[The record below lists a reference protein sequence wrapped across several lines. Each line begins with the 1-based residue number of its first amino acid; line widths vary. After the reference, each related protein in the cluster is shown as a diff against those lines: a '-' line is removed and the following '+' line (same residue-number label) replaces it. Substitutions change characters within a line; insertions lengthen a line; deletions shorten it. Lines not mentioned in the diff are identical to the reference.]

1 MTDDLK
7 VLSLLSAFMDPLPT
21 RAPEGLLRTTM
32 TTVATTRQRRAWV
45 PTLTLPRRYSRVSR
59 TAVLPFAAL
68 VAALALL
75 VVLVQVFSMLPNKL
89 PPASAPVIATAGPSG
104 SPTPASSAS
113 ISPVPEPSASSTRVG
128 IPDFEQPFTF
138 LSPAGVELTVSRN
151 EPKLVSLNSSNFRI
165 GAPQIGEPTSD
176 LYPIGDSG
184 IVIAS
189 AVGAGMDSCPRHI
202 GGQTINPGDDV
213 PTLLTDYAGFT
224 FTTTPTNVSGL
235 PATIAS
241 GIAVDP
247 PCLSHLHIGGNY
259 QDESSTMLLDRSPGT
274 VYLVPVGNTTV
285 LIQIWGSAVWLPI
298 ADQIVDSIEF
308 TDLTTV
314 KATDAVPFA
323 SAPIG
328 DRSESVFVK
337 PFVYQLPD
345 GVTLADRERN
355 RILISYAAAGGNGIS
370 VASSAD
376 AWLDTCPSDSGMM
389 DVGPTDD
396 FASLLQNKAGFNF
409 DATPTTID
417 GRPAT
422 LLEHLT
428 TNCYGHLHV
437 GPSFLRQVGQLS
449 LGEPFE
455 QVYVVP
461 FADTTV
467 VIQIW
472 SNSQDELDS
481 WLPIAD
487 QIVSSTHFSGI

>member
-1 MTDDLK
+1 
-7 VLSLLSAFMDPLPT
+7 
-21 RAPEGLLRTTM
+21 
-32 TTVATTRQRRAWV
+32 
-45 PTLTLPRRYSRVSR
+45 
-59 TAVLPFAAL
+59 
-68 VAALALL
+68 
-75 VVLVQVFSMLPNKL
+75 
-89 PPASAPVIATAGPSG
+89 
-104 SPTPASSAS
+104 
-113 ISPVPEPSASSTRVG
+113 
-128 IPDFEQPFTF
+128 
-138 LSPAGVELTVSRN
+138 
-151 EPKLVSLNSSNFRI
+151 
-165 GAPQIGEPTSD
+165 
-176 LYPIGDSG
+176 
-184 IVIAS
+184 
-189 AVGAGMDSCPRHI
+189 
-202 GGQTINPGDDV
+202 
-213 PTLLTDYAGFT
+213 
-224 FTTTPTNVSGL
+224 
-235 PATIAS
+235 
-241 GIAVDP
+241 
-247 PCLSHLHIGGNY
+247 
-259 QDESSTMLLDRSPGT
+259 
-274 VYLVPVGNTTV
+274 
-285 LIQIWGSAVWLPI
+285 
-298 ADQIVDSIEF
+298 
-308 TDLTTV
+308 V